1 MKAIIIAAGKG
12 SRIPEISKLIPKS
25 LIKINGKSLLE
36 RQIDFIRK
44 LDINKISI
52 VKGYKSKKINFKNI
66 KYFTNRNYAKNEQLD
81 SLFYAKKWFDDD
93 LVIVFSDII
102 YDFSILKKVVNSKKE
117 FVIAIQKN
125 WKKKYKE
132 RFDHPME
139 QADKV
144 LVKYKKIFDIGK
156 GLSINET
163 NGEFLGIFKLSKKI
177 SLKLRN
183 EYKLLRKSKGT
194 HKFQIH
200 DFFKYLIKKGI
211 NIQPIY
217 VHGKYMEIDTKN
229 DLKIAK
235 KIFYE
240 K

>member
-25 LIKINGKSLLE
+25 LIKINGISLLE

-44 LDINKISI
+44 LNIDKISI
-52 VKGYKSKKINFKNI
+52 VKGYKSKKINFKKI
-66 KYFTNRNYAKNEQLD
+66 KYFTNRNYSKNEQLD
-81 SLFYAKKWFDDD
+81 SLFHAKKWFDDD

-102 YDFSILKKVVNSKKE
+102 YDFSILKKVVNSKKK
-117 FVIAIQKN
+117 FAIAIQKN

-144 LVKYKKIFDIGK
+144 QVKYKKIYDIGK
-156 GLSINET
+156 GLSINAT

-177 SLKLRN
+177 SFKLRN
-183 EYKLLRKSKGT
+183 EYKLLRKSKKT

-217 VHGKYMEIDTKN
+217 VYGKYMEIDTKN

>member
-1 MKAIIIAAGKG
+1 MAQDKTHQ
-12 SRIPEISKLIPKS
+12 L
-25 LIKINGKSLLE
+25 LSLLLLTKDDLE
-36 RQIDFIRK
+36 MRGGYLKHQMDN
-44 LDINKISI
+44 INKAISI
-52 VKGYKSKKINFKNI
+52 VEDSIRYKEKIFSS
-66 KYFTNRNYAKNEQLD
+66 YFFPD
-81 SLFYAKKWFDDD
+81 
-93 LVIVFSDII
+93 
-102 YDFSILKKVVNSKKE
+102 VNSKKK
-117 FVIAIQKN
+117 FAIAIQKN

-144 LVKYKKIFDIGK
+144 QVKYKKIYDIGK

-177 SLKLRN
+177 SFKLRN
-183 EYKLLRKSKGT
+183 EYKLLRKSKKT

-217 VHGKYMEIDTKN
+217 VYGKYMEIDTKN